1 MRRQKE
7 EEDRKEAEERKRNFI
22 KKKVLIDDI
31 VKIKEQRIVR
41 VPVEGEKKKIQD
53 ITDDDIETI
62 DIATFEMLLE
72 TTKAKVLSD
81 TENRFKK
88 KFNLLHY
95 FERERRDLLDPIIS
109 QAVKKNEGD
118 KKAETIEVSKL
129 SFEENQK
136 LKGKIQEIAPEVV
149 TMQAITEIEDQ
160 GSLQQGLRAVPE
172 GAKRVQ
178 KHFAGPLQEQHNQQ
192 GQGPQRGGEEEE
204 RGRRKKKERFRS
216 NKPIRTVEL

>member
-81 TENRFKK
+81 TESRFKK

-109 QAVKKNEGD
+109 QEVRKNEGD
-118 KKAETIEVSKL
+118 KKVET
-129 SFEENQK
+129 
-136 LKGKIQEIAPEVV
+136 
-149 TMQAITEIEDQ
+149 
-160 GSLQQGLRAVPE
+160 LRC
-172 GAKRVQ
+172 
-178 KHFAGPLQEQHNQQ
+178 
-192 GQGPQRGGEEEE
+192 
-204 RGRRKKKERFRS
+204 RS
-216 NKPIRTVEL
+216 